1 MLYIVYLFYIWYD
14 SIVEVG
20 FDVCDMYVWVGIL
33 LMCLS
38 FCSLK
43 KKKYGIFEN
52 LGGGVCSVFILI

>member
-1 MLYIVYLFYIWYD
+1 MLYIVYLFYIWFD

-38 FCSLK
+38 FCSFK
-43 KKKYGIFEN
+43 KKSMEYLKIQVVGCVVYLF
-52 LGGGVCSVFILI
+52 